1 MERAVLIGSLL
12 IVPIIE
18 LLNSAI
24 EANADRVSL
33 ERYELSG
40 RAKDIDSAAVF
51 LSIIFAAVIWG
62 LLLIP
67 KWL

>member
-1 MERAVLIGSLL
+1 M
-12 IVPIIE
+12 
-18 LLNSAI
+18 
-24 EANADRVSL
+24 DRVGL

-40 RAKDIDSAAVF
+40 RAKDIASAAVF
-51 LSIIFAAVIWG
+51 LSIIFAAVIRG